1 MAADWR
7 TVRIVKRDGDR
18 APTIAIITAL
28 FCVVVAIG
36 AGLQGRFDF
45 GGPRWV
51 PGVPPVKLLTQTAPP
66 RPTAAETA
74 VPGHLVI
81 NSVLVIGWAPILI
94 VFAVLALAG
103 LLLLVAYWLRR
114 RRPPPQRLPGIDGT
128 LGEVSAYAET
138 TADVP
143 TLQRGLALAADV
155 LESGREP
162 RDAIVRAWLGL
173 QEAAEDSGLRRRPA
187 ETPTEFTTRVFD
199 SVEADRAA
207 AAALLAVYLRVRFR
221 SVPATEADVEVARRS
236 IRRLRETWPVRAP
249 A

>member
-1 MAADWR
+1 
-7 TVRIVKRDGDR
+7 VSFVKRDGGR

-45 GGPRWV
+45 SGPRWV
-51 PGVPPVKLLTQTAPP
+51 PGVPPVKLLTQTSPP
-66 RPTAAETA
+66 QPTVAETA
-74 VPGHLVI
+74 APGHLPL
-81 NSVLVIGWAPILI
+81 NPALVLSWAPILI
-94 VFAVLALAG
+94 VFAVLAVAG

-114 RRPPPQRLPGIDGT
+114 RRPPVQRLPGIDGP
-128 LGEVSAYAET
+128 LGEVTAYSAT
-138 TADVP
+138 SADVP
-143 TLQRGLALAADV
+143 TLQRGLELAADV

-199 SVEADRAA
+199 SVHADRAA

-221 SVPATEADVEVARRS
+221 SAPATETDVEVARRS
-236 IRRLRETWPVRAP
+236 IRRLRETWPVGAP
-249 A
+249 G